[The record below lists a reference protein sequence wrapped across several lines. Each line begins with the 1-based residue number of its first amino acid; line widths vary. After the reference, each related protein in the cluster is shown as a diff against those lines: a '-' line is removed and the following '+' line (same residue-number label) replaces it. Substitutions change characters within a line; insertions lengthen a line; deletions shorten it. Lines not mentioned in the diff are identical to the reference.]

1 MNPGENKNC
10 EVRTE
15 DSTRNTPDLGAA
27 STKQNGGEAHKKKEF
42 LLHKN
47 QMRFTYNHG
56 GHRPPSLI

>member
-1 MNPGENKNC
+1 MNLGENKNC

-15 DSTRNTPDLGAA
+15 DSTSNTPDLGAA